1 MAYAAELRGFE
12 EEAGLVA
19 PAELA
24 VGADVDRVALEHGG
38 EHLGRDVGVVDQEG
52 QAGVA
57 VNQTTNGE
65 CPERTLAFR
74 ALPFVSAFWFRVS
87 GFPKFSSFH
96 HSSC

>member
-1 MAYAAELRGFE
+1 MAYAAELRGFD

-38 EHLGRDVGVVDQEG
+38 EDLGRHVGVVDQEG

-57 VNQTTNGE
+57 VAVDVE
-65 CPERTLAFR
+65 LR
-74 ALPFVSAFWFRVS
+74 AGYADQGAVLDQPAVGLGDRAELF
-87 GFPKFSSFH
+87 
-96 HSSC
+96 